1 MKRLS
6 EEAARAA
13 RSPAVQER
21 FAHDSAIPVGST
33 AKEFADFIALEQARW
48 KEVVQKA
55 GIKAE

>member
-1 MKRLS
+1 
-6 EEAARAA
+6 
-13 RSPAVQER
+13 VQER